1 MKAPRGA
8 DGNPTFG
15 FLPSPPPLPR
25 IAARALI
32 CSALAQR
39 IELEPPPGAPLDAGT
54 LEGMNELLELSMD
67 WLGRHHLDTEL
78 TGRER
83 AVLQQPVGTLGDP
96 LREHFAHRG
105 EAAGVIAWALRR
117 GTIAA
122 FDADFD
128 AAAVAE
134 SLGWLDDE
142 GAGLGSTA
150 RLRHRD
156 EVGAYLDAV
165 SAVHWRLRQQ
175 ARPPQ
180 AADEAPDGVA
190 PASVS
195 PVGTSPIGLLPIGI
209 SLARWHPDRHAWPE
223 GVTPLALAPDDDLAL
238 DSRPIGVAPAP
249 VLLAAWQRIRERHRA
264 TLWLLGQHRDYDAV
278 EFTL

>member
-15 FLPSPPPLPR
+15 FLPSPPTLPR

-32 CSALAQR
+32 FSALAQR
-39 IELEPPPGAPLDAGT
+39 VEIEPPPGTPLDAET
-54 LEGMNELLELSMD
+54 LEGMNELLELSME
-67 WLGRHHLDTEL
+67 WLGRHGLAAEL

-83 AVLQQPVGTLGDP
+83 AVLQQPVGTLDDS
-96 LREHFAHRG
+96 LREAIAHRG
-105 EAAGVIAWALRR
+105 EAAGVLAWALRR
-117 GTIAA
+117 APLAA
-122 FDADFD
+122 FDADAD

-134 SLGWLDDE
+134 ALGWLDD
-142 GAGLGSTA
+142 AGGELGSTA
-150 RLRHRD
+150 RLRTRE

-165 SAVHWRLRQQ
+165 SAVHWRLRRQ
-175 ARPPQ
+175 ADPPE
-180 AADEAPDGVA
+180 DGEA
-190 PASVS
+190 
-195 PVGTSPIGLLPIGI
+195 TTGI
-209 SLARWHPDRHAWPE
+209 SMARWHPDRYGWPE
-223 GVTPLALAPDDDLAL
+223 DVTPLALAPDDDLAL
-238 DSRPIGVAPAP
+238 GGRAIGQASPA

>member
-32 CSALAQR
+32 CCALAQR
-39 IELEPPPGAPLDAGT
+39 IEIEPPPGTPIDAET
-54 LEGMNELLELSMD
+54 LEGMNELLELSME
-67 WLGRHHLDTEL
+67 WLGRHGFDAEL

-83 AVLQQPVGTLGDP
+83 AVLQQPVGTLEES

-105 EAAGVIAWALRR
+105 EAACVIAWALRC
-117 GTIAA
+117 GSIPA
-122 FDADFD
+122 FDVGAD
-128 AAAVAE
+128 ATAVAE
-134 SLGWLDDE
+134 SLGWLDDA
-142 GAGLGSTA
+142 GAELGSRS
-150 RLRHRD
+150 RLRPRE

-180 AADEAPDGVA
+180 GAGEAPV
-190 PASVS
+190 SVS
-195 PVGTSPIGLLPIGI
+195 M
-209 SLARWHPDRHAWPE
+209 ARWHPDRHPWPE
-223 GVTPLALAPDDDLAL
+223 DVTPLELAPDEDLAL
-238 DSRPIGVAPAP
+238 GGRPISAAPAP
-249 VLLAAWQRIRERHRA
+249 ALLAAWERIRERHRA

-278 EFTL
+278 ELNL